1 MIENIQDK
9 FTTIEKIEIAKQIK
23 SISLEEVEEDFIKL
37 QKIGINAENMSPRC
51 RTGNNTV
58 DYFTFVER
66 LNTKG
71 KYDVNFYE
79 FLTHI
84 EEFKQ
89 KKFIA
94 TMIKYYNEVKNKN
107 NTKNEY
113 IVLKEIYNICITA
126 INIFRPLVAM
136 EIYSKY
142 KPTCVLDFCAGWG
155 GRLIGAYALNVPE
168 YIGIDINSN
177 LCERYNQINCF
188 FNDKERNIKLNV
200 KTQFKLFY
208 ESAVTFDY
216 SKISYDMVLTSPPY
230 YFLEK
235 YSNNVSYNSKKEMK
249 DNFYIPVIT
258 NSFTHLKENGYYCL
272 NVNTQIYEDICVNIL
287 GNAHQK
293 ISLKKSKR
301 QNEYTEFI
309 YIWKKNYKIL
319 HIENNK

>member
-1 MIENIQDK
+1 MIKNIQDK
-9 FTTIEKIEIAKQIK
+9 FTIIEKIEIANKIK
-23 SISLEEVEEDFIKL
+23 PISLEEAEDDFIKL

-51 RTGNNTV
+51 RTGNNIV

-84 EEFKQ
+84 EDFKQ

-155 GRLIGAYALNVPE
+155 GRLIGAYALNIPE
-168 YIGIDINSN
+168 YIGIDINCN
-177 LCERYNQINCF
+177 LEKHYNQINCF
-188 FNDKERNIKLNV
+188 FNDKERKERLKV
-200 KTQFKLFY
+200 ETQFKMFY

-235 YSNNVSYNSKKEMK
+235 YSNNVIYDSKTEMK

-258 NSFTHLKENGYYCL
+258 NTFTHLKENGYYCL
-272 NVNTQIYEDICVNIL
+272 NVNEQIYEDICVNIL
-287 GNAHQK
+287 GKAHQK

-309 YIWKKNYKIL
+309 YIWKKNYKPLLSI
-319 HIENNK
+319 

>member
-168 YIGIDINSN
+168 
-177 LCERYNQINCF
+177 
-188 FNDKERNIKLNV
+188 
-200 KTQFKLFY
+200 
-208 ESAVTFDY
+208 
-216 SKISYDMVLTSPPY
+216 
-230 YFLEK
+230 
-235 YSNNVSYNSKKEMK
+235 
-249 DNFYIPVIT
+249 
-258 NSFTHLKENGYYCL
+258 
-272 NVNTQIYEDICVNIL
+272 
-287 GNAHQK
+287 
-293 ISLKKSKR
+293 
-301 QNEYTEFI
+301 
-309 YIWKKNYKIL
+309 
-319 HIENNK
+319 

>member
-9 FTTIEKIEIAKQIK
+9 FTPIEKIEIAQKIK
-23 SISLEEVEEDFIKL
+23 PISLEEAETDFINL
-37 QKIGINAENMSPRC
+37 QKIGTKAETMSPRC
-51 RTGNNTV
+51 RSGNNIV

-84 EEFKQ
+84 DEFKK
-89 KKFIA
+89 KKFIG
-94 TMIKYYNEVKNKN
+94 TMIKYYNDVKNKN

-113 IVLKEIYNICITA
+113 IVFKEIYNICITA

-142 KPTCVLDFCAGWG
+142 KPSCVLDFCAGWG
-155 GRLIGAYALNVPE
+155 GRLIGACALNVPE
-168 YIGIDINSN
+168 YIGIDINTN
-177 LCERYNQINCF
+177 LEKDYNKIIDFFRNEERKKRI
-188 FNDKERNIKLNV
+188 NV
-200 KTQFKLFY
+200 KTQIKMFY

-235 YSNNVSYNSKKEMK
+235 YSNNVIYHSKTEMK
-249 DNFYIPVIT
+249 DKFYVPVIT
-258 NSFTHLKENGYYCL
+258 NSFNHLKENGHYCL
-272 NVNTQIYEDICVNIL
+272 NVNEQIYEDICVKIL
-287 GNAHQK
+287 GKAHQK

-301 QNEYTEFI
+301 QNEYTEYI
-309 YIWKKNYKIL
+309 YIWKKGYKISQIL
-319 HIENNK
+319 